1 MSYSNPDSEEI
12 LPDEVRYLT
21 PVLRPGGIHE

>member
-21 PVLRPGGIHE
+21 PVPTGGIHE